1 MGLLAGLS
9 FAPVARE
16 WLPPVIGLLLVLLAN
31 RLVAWRYSTTPRF
44 QRRLFG
50 WLGLPFLLLTG
61 LKMVSNRSTIETS
74 LGIAVL
80 GTVYVFVC
88 AVIEIYRR
96 PGQARPEV
104 FHMGMMT
111 VMMVGGISS
120 GNLLYPFCL
129 VAYFGLAVALLRYP
143 FGGWWGR
150 PGPSRSRAPR
160 WGIALAFLLAL
171 PLAFVARALLPN
183 AGRMLTRFYSQG
195 LITNPL
201 GEARLFAAI
210 SDLRTIQRMEASR
223 SVVARVAGPNTVLRG
238 QIYVSYV
245 KGRWSAPQKAD
256 RRIEFKAAQDGWIQ
270 LPGVT
275 PQPSHQWKISPVK
288 DVIGLVPSP
297 TGAYRV
303 YGMAELALD
312 SYDTLIG
319 DTIEPYTVVAS
330 DRCDE
335 RSPSRIPAT
344 SEEYLSVPE
353 ELVRPLKVWSDPI
366 VGSAQP
372 ARSLWRHL
380 AEKGHYDP
388 QVRRGSERDPVL
400 AFVDGGLHGHC
411 ELFASTLALALRVR
425 GIPTRYVV
433 GFQLAEKNPWG
444 GYYIVRDRDAH
455 AWVEAYV
462 GGHWQSFDPTPASQ
476 FAATH
481 PDGTCPSI
489 LEGLVDGFKS
499 LWADLLSWLRR
510 VSVPAWLLLLG
521 TLSPFLWMALRRP
534 QRWAEMWR
542 RAPKPDPQSQ
552 YLAQFESRL
561 RRCDLLRGNHETV
574 LEFALRL
581 GDELAP
587 ECAEVYGQWLKDY
600 AAVRFGC
607 ESHDLGELLRAL
619 PTLVRKR

>member
-1 MGLLAGLS
+1 MGMLAGLS

-16 WLPPVIGLLLVLLAN
+16 WLPLVVGLILVLLAN
-31 RLVAWRYSTTPRF
+31 RSVAWRYSTTPRV

-50 WLGLPFLLLTG
+50 WLGLPFLLLAG
-61 LKMVSNRSTIETS
+61 LKMVSNRSTIDTS

-129 VAYFGLAVALLRYP
+129 LGYFGLAVALLRYP

-171 PLAFVARALLPN
+171 PLVLAARALLPN
-183 AGRMLTRFYSQG
+183 AGRMLARLYTQG

-201 GEARLFAAI
+201 GEARLFAAT
-210 SDLRTIQRMEASR
+210 SDLRTIQRMEGAR
-223 SVVARVAGPNTVLRG
+223 SVVARVSGPNTILRG
-238 QIYVSYV
+238 QVYVSYGE
-245 KGRWSAPQKAD
+245 GRWSAPQRAG

-270 LPGVT
+270 FPGVA
-275 PQPSHQWKISPVK
+275 PQPSHQWTISPVK

-303 YGMAELALD
+303 YGMAEVALD
-312 SYDTLIG
+312 SYDALIG

-335 RSPSRIPAT
+335 RSPSCIPAL
-344 SEEYLSVPE
+344 SEEYLAVPE
-353 ELVRPLKVWSDPI
+353 ELVQPLKVWSDPI
-366 VGSAQP
+366 VGGAEPAQ
-372 ARSLWRHL
+372 SLWSHL
-380 AEKGHYDP
+380 SEKGHYDP
-388 QVRRGSERDPVL
+388 QARRSGDPVL
-400 AFVDGGLHGHC
+400 SFVDGGLHGHC

-425 GIPTRYVV
+425 GVPTRYVV

-462 GGHWQSFDPTPASQ
+462 GGRWQSFDPTPASQ

-481 PDGTCPSI
+481 PDGTRPDL
-489 LEGLVDGFKS
+489 LEGLLDGFKS
-499 LWADLLSWLRR
+499 AWAALLSWLRR

-521 TLSPFLWMALRRP
+521 TLSPLVWIALRRP
-534 QRWAEMWR
+534 QRWADMWR
-542 RAPKPDPQSQ
+542 KAPTPDPQSQ
-552 YLAQFESRL
+552 WLAQFESRL

-574 LEFALRL
+574 LEFAQRL
-581 GDELAP
+581 QDELTP
-587 ECAEVYGQWLKDY
+587 ECAAVYGQWLKDY
-600 AAVRFGC
+600 AAVRFGGG
-607 ESHDLGELLRAL
+607 SHDLGESLKAL
-619 PTLVRKR
+619 PQAVRKR